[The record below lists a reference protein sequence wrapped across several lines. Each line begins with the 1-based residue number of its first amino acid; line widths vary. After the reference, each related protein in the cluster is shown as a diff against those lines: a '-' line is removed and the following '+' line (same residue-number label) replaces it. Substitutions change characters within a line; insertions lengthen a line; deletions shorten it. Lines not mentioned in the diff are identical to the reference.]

1 MRRKKNIYNMKIQI
15 VYLVTGGYK
24 NYAEQFIRSV
34 KYFAPV
40 ADKYITI
47 ISDGLREYDGY
58 SDEYIKGINV
68 VHIFDMIYP
77 TVNVNKPLF
86 INNVM
91 MDDAD
96 YVFNIDADSQF
107 KNVPNYDWSRLFEV
121 MDDGFIIVPRHPC
134 YLLYDDAIFQGIPK
148 HKWIQNFFTTN
159 LTERNPIS
167 ASYIP
172 DDEYLYVN
180 SALWAG
186 KHDVMINFD
195 NKIIELTKKDL
206 TRYPNGYRIPMYMDE
221 NYVNKITN
229 DYLKGNSTEFK
240 IDVQP
245 YTTFYNFDAMP
256 CDLVFLYQKNMKDFK
271 FGRQ

>member
-1 MRRKKNIYNMKIQI
+1 MKIQI
-15 VYLVTGGYK
+15 VYLATGGYK
-24 NYAEQFIRSV
+24 NYAEHFIGSV
-34 KYFAPV
+34 KYFAPD

-47 ISDGLREYDGY
+47 ISDGLQEYDGY
-58 SDEYIKGINV
+58 SDEYVKCINV

-77 TVNVNKPLF
+77 TVNVNKALF
-86 INNVM
+86 INTVM
-91 MDDAD
+91 MNDAD

-107 KNVPNYDWSRLFEV
+107 KNVPDYDWNRLFKV

-148 HKWIQNFFTTN
+148 NKWIENFFTIN
-159 LTERNPIS
+159 LTEKDPIR

-172 DDEYLYVN
+172 DEVYLYVN

-186 KHDVMINFD
+186 KYDTMINFN

-206 TRYPNGYRIPMYMDE
+206 TRYPNGYRIPMFIDE